1 MATPRHLLVDPI
13 NECDYHLVQEYID
26 AYLEAAGV
34 HGEPDS
40 SLFRAS
46 AQGKGNGLAE
56 RGMGRESV
64 WGMVKRR
71 AAKAALP
78 YAINPHSFR
87 TTSITEYM
95 RNGGDVET
103 AARIAGHEST
113 RTTQLYN
120 RVQED
125 VSLDEIER
133 VRV

>member
-1 MATPRHLLVDPI
+1 MATLRHLLVDP
-13 NECDYHLVQEYID
+13 V
-26 AYLEAAGV
+26 
-34 HGEPDS
+34 
-40 SLFRAS
+40 RAS
-46 AQGKGNGLAE
+46 AQGKGNRLTE
-56 RGMGRESV
+56 RGMRRDSV

-71 AAKAALP
+71 AATATLP

-87 TTSITEYM
+87 AAGITEYI

-103 AARIAGHEST
+103 AAHIAGHEST

-133 VRV
+133 IRV